1 MLDLVLSILKVV
13 VKLEESSV
21 LSESDHKQ
29 LSSTRKERCIN
40 DKAKVE
46 NFRKSQ

>member
-21 LSESDHKQ
+21 LSESDHK
-29 LSSTRKERCIN
+29 TIKFN
-40 DKAKVE
+40 A
-46 NFRKSQ
+46 